1 VGVLAAEPKGDV
13 RLVAVALLKADVPKA
28 VLRKA
33 AVREGGEE
41 AAAFPG
47 AAGGIQAGVAG

>member
-1 VGVLAAEPKGDV
+1 MGVLAAETKGDV
-13 RLVAVALLKADVPKA
+13 RLVAVALPKADVPKA

-41 AAAFPG
+41 EAAFPG